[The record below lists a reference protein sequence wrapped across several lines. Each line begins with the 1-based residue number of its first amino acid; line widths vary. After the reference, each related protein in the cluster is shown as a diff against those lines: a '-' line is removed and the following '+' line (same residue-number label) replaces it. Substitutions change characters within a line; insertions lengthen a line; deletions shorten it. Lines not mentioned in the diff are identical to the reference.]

1 MPSVPEA
8 DSRQCAQPFVCQHEK
23 VPHLGRAPSVVQLP
37 SFWTMF
43 ISLSSMVQCRVV
55 MTFVLFWYEP
65 STARL
70 DDCAGPTDTPG
81 DPRQDDMMYTLDPV
95 AK

>member
-1 MPSVPEA
+1 
-8 DSRQCAQPFVCQHEK
+8 
-23 VPHLGRAPSVVQLP
+23 
-37 SFWTMF
+37 
-43 ISLSSMVQCRVV
+43 MVQCRVV
-55 MTFVLFWYEP
+55 MTFVLLWYEP

-95 AK
+95 AE